1 MSISGHE
8 LIARLQGLIANQSRN
23 EEREYGRTMAKLVMP
38 NLQAHSAEQH
48 ADEVFDLFRRARR
61 DALSVRSR
69 REGLEVARSSSE
81 VAFERTI
88 QTISNEMMA
97 WGNFDSESITRF
109 YLESLD
115 AFEELQRDFNKTRS
129 RRSHLS
135 AIFRPFKERYVSTWD
150 RYLDTYPTEQVRA
163 ESSRIQDEVV
173 TLTNL
178 DQWAARVFD
187 LFVLATVY
195 SPEMNRKQ
203 HVDDAPSTRMPVQ
216 LGLINQNSVEIY
228 RGRWKEFLTLNRN
241 EIEAELSS
249 QEPSQRLSM
258 ASSATGSN
266 FDANYLS
273 NDGFSYSSYGR
284 GKSSP
289 TPTVNVVVSLSEN
302 ESVNA
307 QRSWVSNETA
317 SSEIGMWLAM
327 LQALWATAGTTV
339 TSKVRFSSAAG
350 DSEVTVPSL
359 EFDAAATLLPQLIR
373 NYR

>member
-38 NLQAHSAEQH
+38 KLQAHSAEQH

-203 HVDDAPSTRMPVQ
+203 HVDDAPSARMPVQ

-273 NDGFSYSSYGR
+273 NDGFSYSSYAR
-284 GKSSP
+284 GNSSP

-339 TSKVRFSSAAG
+339 TSKVKFSSAAG

>member
-38 NLQAHSAEQH
+38 KLQAHSAEQH

-135 AIFRPFKERYVSTWD
+135 AIFRPFRERYVSTWD

-203 HVDDAPSTRMPVQ
+203 HVDDAPSARMPVQ

-273 NDGFSYSSYGR
+273 NDGFSYSSYAR
-284 GKSSP
+284 GNSSP

-339 TSKVRFSSAAG
+339 TSKVKFSSAAG